1 MAGPS
6 TINTT
11 NTPVYAQPLPPAP
24 APSSGG
30 GDFGAVLGGLVSTG
44 LSVMGGG
51 GFGGFGGIGGLS
63 SLNSTNQQMQLLK
76 MQDEIQQ
83 RSARFQ
89 TLSNISKSESDTRL
103 NSIRNMKA

>member
-1 MAGPS
+1 MNGPAS
-6 TINTT
+6 INT
-11 NTPVYAQPLPPAP
+11 NPAPQVASPIPPAP

-30 GDFGAVLGGLVSTG
+30 GDFGAVLGGLLSTG
-44 LSVMGGG
+44 MSLMGGG
-51 GFGGFGGIGGLS
+51 GLGGMGGLGGLS
-63 SLNSTNQQMQLLK
+63 STAQQMQLLK